1 MEISVCGLVC
11 SECQFFNI
19 SCDGCKAVQGS
30 TFWAKE
36 LLPGKIC
43 QLYECAVTN
52 KKYEDCGEC
61 SELPCKL
68 FRDLKDPNTSD
79 EEHLKLIDV
88 RISRLRGN

>member
-11 SECQFFNI
+11 SECQFYNVT
-19 SCDGCKAVQGS
+19 CDGCKAVKGS

-36 LLPGKIC
+36 LFPGKVC
-43 QLYECAVTN
+43 PLYECQVTN

-88 RISRLRGN
+88 RVLRLRGN